1 MKNDWM
7 CSMTDTVAQVS
18 ILDALLARQFDGC
31 LPCRELLKYGD
42 FGIGTYDRMD
52 GEMIVVDGDL
62 YQAKGDGKVYSPD
75 PDNRTPFATICR
87 FQPDQTWT
95 LCESINLEA
104 MKEEIDENASNQNVF
119 VAIRVEGTFSYMK
132 THALQIQSK
141 PYPPTADVVKACVQR
156 EMKNVSGTIV
166 GFRSPPYVRGVGD
179 PGYHLHFLSEDKTQG
194 GHILA
199 FDMDRGDCAIDIC
212 CNFHVILPEEGAA
225 LAGLDLSKDLVKEFH
240 EALTGDSTSG

>member
-1 MKNDWM
+1 MNNDWM
-7 CSMTDTVAQVS
+7 RSMTHTVAQVS

-52 GEMIVVDGDL
+52 GEMIVVDGGL
-62 YQAKGDGKVYSPD
+62 YQAKADGKVYSPD

-119 VAIRVEGTFSYMK
+119 VALRVEGTFSYMK

-141 PYPPTADVVKACVQR
+141 PYPPTADVVKACVQH

-166 GFRSPPYVRGVGD
+166 GFRSPPYVRGIGD
-179 PGYHLHFLSEDKTQG
+179 PGYHLHFLSDDKTQG
-194 GHILA
+194 GHILE

-240 EALTGDSTSG
+240 EALTGDSSSG